1 MLVLPGKTLFLLLK
15 HERNY
20 IILQF
25 NYHHATKDYTIVTC
39 DVITDGVRFG
49 PKMVKVF
56 ATLNLTFATRS
67 VAIVRIVGSINLS
80 VISAPQASAKT
91 CKW

>member
-1 MLVLPGKTLFLLLK
+1 MLKNTNV
-15 HERNY
+15 
-20 IILQF
+20 IILFDQYCDF
-25 NYHHATKDYTIVTC
+25 TKDYTIVTC

-49 PKMVKVF
+49 PKIVKVF